1 MFTWPTVT
9 VPFYA
14 SEESCILMCYPPYM
28 LQWKSFYHLK
38 VNAKSIQTNMN
49 LTLNNT
55 VTNSTEFNRIVPYW
69 TVTNGSFESF
79 TGLNN
84 FPWLIVTKKGF
95 EKIKMLLLYQKVF
108 RNCNQGS
115 PNGTDR
121 PVCQSELLLLKNLNL
136 CGRFWMNLKYSVG
149 SYRCLF

>member
-1 MFTWPTVT
+1 MFTWPTVK

-14 SEESCILMCYPPYM
+14 SEESCILMCYPPYI

-79 TGLNN
+79 TSLEYY
-84 FPWLIVTKKGF
+84 V
-95 EKIKMLLLYQKVF
+95 
-108 RNCNQGS
+108 
-115 PNGTDR
+115 PNRFFR
-121 PVCQSELLLLKNLNL
+121 PVKMAGAWSSATNRIRAFVDSYECKWNIPLAATDVWSK
-136 CGRFWMNLKYSVG
+136 KYSVRE
-149 SYRCLF
+149 SD